1 MRPVTDKHNVS
12 RAKLAYLID
21 ATAAP
26 VCMIAPIS
34 SWAAAVAGVV
44 EGTDGLTLFIS
55 AIPYNLY
62 SLLTIA
68 TIIIITIWDIDFGPM
83 KTHEKNAKQG
93 DLFTSGKTTSN
104 DTSFEAV
111 SDKGK
116 VIDLAF
122 PVIILIICCI
132 VGMIYTGGFFDGET
146 FVNSFANCD
155 APLGLSMGS
164 VAALLITIVF
174 YLSRKV
180 LSFKNCMDAFP
191 EGFKAMISPI
201 LILSFAWTL
210 SGLTGMLGAAEY
222 VSGIFEGS
230 AAGLTG
236 MLPAI
241 VFLVAIFL
249 AFSTGTS
256 WGTFGILLPIV
267 VGINLP
273 GNLLIIT
280 IAACLAGAV
289 CGDHC
294 SPISDTTIMASAG
307 AQCDHINHVSTQL
320 PYAMLVAAVSFVGY
334 CIAGF
339 VQNAWAVLIISFVL
353 LCAVLFGIKKF
364 FITE

>member
-1 MRPVTDKHNVS
+1 
-12 RAKLAYLID
+12 
-21 ATAAP
+21 
-26 VCMIAPIS
+26 
-34 SWAAAVAGVV
+34 
-44 EGTDGLTLFIS
+44 
-55 AIPYNLY
+55 
-62 SLLTIA
+62 
-68 TIIIITIWDIDFGPM
+68 
-83 KTHEKNAKQG
+83 
-93 DLFTSGKTTSN
+93 
-104 DTSFEAV
+104 
-111 SDKGK
+111 
-116 VIDLAF
+116 
-122 PVIILIICCI
+122 
-132 VGMIYTGGFFDGET
+132 TGGFFDGET